1 MVTLDALTS
10 VTENTNGAVGEDG
23 GAVVHSCH
31 TAKGVGGRN
40 TNRQHI
46 ERHAG

>member
-23 GAVVHSCH
+23 GAVVHSYH
-31 TAKGVGGRN
+31 TTKGVGERN
-40 TNRQHI
+40 TNRQHT
-46 ERHAG
+46 ERQAG